1 MMMWLSII
9 KNILHT
15 KPSTQFIIVW
25 GGNKMREI
33 SEELERILTERLE
46 EGMSQS
52 VIVYN
57 AVNALAGLLVDK
69 GIIQSDEFVKAFIE
83 ELEYESFE

>member
-1 MMMWLSII
+1 
-9 KNILHT
+9 
-15 KPSTQFIIVW
+15 
-25 GGNKMREI
+25 MREI

-83 ELEYESFE
+83 ELEYESFEWKLILSKMY